1 MVSTA
6 FLKQTEENRQPID
19 FVTENGSQD
28 SEGKKL
34 KPLKAVRFSEIE
46 AKPIEWLWN
55 PFLAR
60 GTFNLMEGEEGLGKT
75 FLTCAFATAIAA
87 GKGLP
92 GVPEDEHIE
101 ASNVLLISAEDSL
114 SHVLKPRL
122 ESMNADCEKIIA
134 IDEPFTLDAEGIFR
148 LKMVLA
154 EYEPRAVFIDPL
166 FSYTGK
172 VNLDRDS
179 DIRTITDAL
188 KSIAETFDCCIVGIR
203 HIGKSKG
210 FGDARNAGL
219 NGIGWRASA
228 RSVLLIGKNPEN
240 EFQKALCQTK
250 NNLAPKYQKSIGFEI
265 KESQF
270 FWTGE
275 SGLTAE
281 TMLSQLR
288 NDTGEERGEKQ
299 DAISFLKTVLSD
311 GEKSAKDVQT
321 EARQLGIS
329 EATLRRAKHALNVKS
344 DKKGGNFGGNPQWFW
359 KLETAE
365 DVQNINEDAQ
375 MNKDEHLQSNHSN
388 KTSYRNNLAEDVQDI
403 SFEHLHTKNEHLQPS
418 KCSKCD
424 SEMQLTEGG
433 KTSFCPL
440 GCESREANK

>member
-1 MVSTA
+1 
-6 FLKQTEENRQPID
+6 
-19 FVTENGSQD
+19 
-28 SEGKKL
+28 
-34 KPLKAVRFSEIE
+34 
-46 AKPIEWLWN
+46 
-55 PFLAR
+55 
-60 GTFNLMEGEEGLGKT
+60 MEGEEGLGKT
-75 FLTCAFATAIAA
+75 FLTCAFATAIAS

-134 IDEPFTLDAEGIFR
+134 IDEPFTLDDEGIFR

-188 KSIAETFDCCIVGIR
+188 KNIAEAFDCCIIGIW

-265 KESQF
+265 KDSQF

-275 SGLTAE
+275 SSLTAE

-299 DAISFLKTVLSD
+299 DAISFLKTVLGD
-311 GEKSAKDVQT
+311 GEKLASEIEIERKQA
-321 EARQLGIS
+321 GIS
-329 EATLRRAKHALNVKS
+329 EKTLQRAKSALNVKS
-344 DKKGGNFGGNPQWFW
+344 RK
-359 KLETAE
+359 E
-365 DVQNINEDAQ
+365 DVKNGKWLWYIPEDGQKDPEDGQINNLD
-375 MNKDEHLQSNHSN
+375 HLQSNHSN
-388 KTSYRNNLAEDVQDI
+388 KTSYSNKLAEDGQDI
-403 SFEHLHTKNEHLQPS
+403 SFDHLQTENDHLQPP

-433 KTSFCPL
+433 KTTFCPL
-440 GCESREANK
+440 GCGSRKTN

>member
-1 MVSTA
+1 MTA
-6 FLKQTEENRQPID
+6 ANFMD
-19 FVTENGSQD
+19 
-28 SEGKKL
+28 
-34 KPLKAVRFSEIE
+34 
-46 AKPIEWLWN
+46 AK
-55 PFLAR
+55 
-60 GTFNLMEGEEGLGKT
+60 TFNQ
-75 FLTCAFATAIAA
+75 
-87 GKGLP
+87 
-92 GVPEDEHIE
+92 
-101 ASNVLLISAEDSL
+101 N
-114 SHVLKPRL
+114 
-122 ESMNADCEKIIA
+122 
-134 IDEPFTLDAEGIFR
+134 
-148 LKMVLA
+148 
-154 EYEPRAVFIDPL
+154 YE
-166 FSYTGK
+166 
-172 VNLDRDS
+172 LDRKAKGV
-179 DIRTITDAL
+179 RANAKGAPPEPLETILTADGTAYDAS
-188 KSIAETFDCCIVGIR
+188 KTYYFFDQSAAEV
-203 HIGKSKG
+203 
-210 FGDARNAGL
+210 
-219 NGIGWRASA
+219 RASA

-311 GEKSAKDVQT
+311 GERPAKDVQT

-329 EATLRRAKHALNVKS
+329 EKTLQRAKHALNVKS

-359 KLETAE
+359 KMETTE
-365 DVQNINEDAQ
+365 DGQNIIEDGQ
-375 MNKDEHLQSNHSN
+375 MNKDDHLQSNHSN
-388 KTSYRNNLAEDVQDI
+388 KTSYRNNLAEDGQDI
-403 SFEHLHTKNEHLQPS
+403 SSDHLQAENDHLQPP

-440 GCESREANK
+440 GCSSRKAD